1 MGHNRNFT
9 EMTRE
14 LVRDMPQK
22 NRVQRR
28 TLSLRSHHEIFRDIL
43 CLEATGQGFLGDFIQ
58 PF

>member
-28 TLSLRSHHEIFRDIL
+28 TLSLRSHHKL
-43 CLEATGQGFLGDFIQ
+43 CCALEAAGQGFLGDFIQ